1 MSDVIVVAL
10 IGGAFSVFGTI
21 ITVKHN
27 NQKLIQEMEVKLTEK
42 MQDMKDEFVKEM
54 TSVKVDFAASK
65 AETDAHLDD
74 LTQEV
79 RKHNGFADRMPRVE
93 TEIKGIKEK
102 IEYLHKN

>member
-1 MSDVIVVAL
+1 MSDVIAVAL
-10 IGGAFSVFGTI
+10 IGGVFSIAGTI
-21 ITVKHN
+21 ITVKSN
-27 NQKLIQEMEVKLTEK
+27 NQKLLREMEAKLTEK

-54 TSVKVDFAASK
+54 NTVKVEFAASK
-65 AETDAHLDD
+65 AETDAHLED

-93 TEIKGIKEK
+93 TEIQGIKEK

>member
-1 MSDVIVVAL
+1 MESIIVAL
-10 IGGAFSVFGTI
+10 IAGGLSLVGTI
-21 ITVKHN
+21 ITVQNN
-27 NQKLIQEMEVKLTEK
+27 NQKIIREMKAEFSDK

-54 TSVKVDFAASK
+54 NSVKVEFASSK
-65 AETDAHLDD
+65 AATDTRLDD

-93 TEIKGIKEK
+93 TEIQGIKEK

>member
-1 MSDVIVVAL
+1 MNDVIVVAL
-10 IGGAFSVFGTI
+10 IGGVFSIAGTI

-27 NQKLIQEMEVKLTEK
+27 NHKLIQEMETKLTEK

-54 TSVKVDFAASK
+54 NSVKVEFASSK
-65 AETDAHLDD
+65 AATDTRLDD

-93 TEIKGIKEK
+93 TEIQGIKEK